1 MDGDEGPPPKPPNA
15 VAPLGVVVIGGVE
28 QQHDHDGSQPAPSL
42 PDDVLADIFSRLAPR
57 WVATCR
63 RVCPSWRASIDARRI
78 LRADLLPLALRGIF
92 LHFEVHKFP
101 AFLARPAPPG
111 APKLSGKLSF
121 LPFADPAA
129 CVWRPGEGYL
139 VREKYAIKD
148 HCNGLLLIDKHVV
161 NPATRRWDA
170 LPPAPPGRIQC
181 YISTDQDLGDA
192 TPIPETIS
200 TYLVFDPT
208 VSAHYQV
215 LRICALS
222 RMGSMEDLSE
232 DGSECPASSCTL
244 NVLSSATCCWEER
257 RFVREGPA
265 AGTVA
270 EVQDRPRSGAVYW
283 RGALYVHCE
292 SHFVL
297 RCVHYLLLLIY
308 SFQCVYLTILTAF
321 PSGSVKGISNTF
333 SIEFAEYPCLA
344 IHIV

>member
-1 MDGDEGPPPKPPNA
+1 MDGDDGPPLKPPDA
-15 VAPLGVVVIGGVE
+15 VALAPLGGAGGE
-28 QQHDHDGSQPAPSL
+28 QQHNQDGSQPAPSL

-57 WVATCR
+57 WIAACR
-63 RVCPSWRASIDARRI
+63 CVCPSWRASIDGRRL
-78 LRADLLPLALRGIF
+78 LRADQLPLVLRGIF

-121 LPFADPAA
+121 LPFAHPAA

-170 LPPAPPGRIQC
+170 LPPAPPARIHFFM
-181 YISTDQDLGDA
+181 STDQDLGDA
-192 TPIPETIS
+192 TPIPETINS
-200 TYLVFDPT
+200 YLVFDPT
-208 VSAHYQV
+208 VSPHYQV

-244 NVLSSATCCWEER
+244 NVLSSATSCWEER

-265 AGTVA
+265 VGTVA

-297 RCVHYLLLLIY
+297 RCVLYLFLLIY
-308 SFQCVYLTILTAF
+308 SFQCVYLTIPKAF
-321 PSGSVKGISNTF
+321 PSGSVKGISNKF
-333 SIEFAEYPCLA
+333 CIEFAEYPCLA